1 MGKKSK
7 KIRGGGIVYST
18 DKETMGSLFSNLLN
32 TEKPSE
38 DLNSKSNRKYDD
50 EVRVWLDRKR
60 KGGKEATIIK
70 GIKATDTQLK
80 EIAKKL
86 KSACGVGG
94 TAKSGEILIQG
105 NHRDKVVNLLQQYG
119 YFNTKK
125 AGG

>member
-1 MGKKSK
+1 MAKKSN

-18 DKETMGSLFSNLLN
+18 NKETMNSLFSNLLPGKEAQQEE
-32 TEKPSE
+32 TASTMK
-38 DLNSKSNRKYDD
+38 KYDD

-60 KGGKEATIIK
+60 KGGKEATIVK
-70 GIKATDTQLK
+70 GIKATDTRLK

-94 TAKSGEILIQG
+94 TAKLGEILIQG
-105 NHRDKVVNLLQQYG
+105 NHRDKVVELLLKDG
-119 YFNTKK
+119 YHNTKK